1 MKNTI
6 KQIFVIGIWI
16 MMVQVTAF
24 GSEEAKKG
32 SPVAEV
38 VNPEYQFETTV
49 EGSELVHDF
58 FLKNTGT
65 APLHIEK
72 VKTG

>member
-1 MKNTI
+1 MKNLI
-6 KQIFVIGIWI
+6 KQILVIGIWI
-16 MMVQVTAF
+16 LMVQVTAF
-24 GSEEAKKG
+24 GSEKVLGG

-38 VNPEYQFETTV
+38 VNPQYHFETTV

-65 APLHIEK
+65 APLHIQK